1 MSFFYSVGGMSTF
14 NINDGYLEAICRG
27 YRGGILTQADYNN
40 LIECD
45 TLEDIK
51 LNLSRTAYG
60 DFLSNEPSPLQSTV
74 IASKCTESL
83 VEEFMHIKA
92 QAVEPLATFLDYIS
106 YGYMI
111 DNVVLLI
118 TASLHSTDSNDIIQY
133 CHKLGYFD
141 NMASLTCQRS
151 VSDLYNSVIVDTPLA
166 PYFQKCLSEEDLD
179 EMNSSVEV
187 EIIRNTLFKA
197 YIEDFYEFCK
207 KLGGT
212 TAEIMCE
219 LLEFEADRRS
229 INMTLN
235 AFGTEISKDDRAK
248 LYPNFGKLQ
257 PEGIKNLT
265 KLDDDDMETLRE
277 TTIDVHSEYKL
288 IFDYAQDNEDITLE
302 DAFYKFETEKNILS
316 FEQQFHYGVFYSYIK
331 LKEQEIRNLLWIS
344 ECVTRN
350 KKLKINNYIPIF
362 QN

>member
-1 MSFFYSVGGMSTF
+1 
-14 NINDGYLEAICRG
+14 
-27 YRGGILTQADYNN
+27 
-40 LIECD
+40 
-45 TLEDIK
+45 
-51 LNLSRTAYG
+51 
-60 DFLSNEPSPLQSTV
+60 
-74 IASKCTESL
+74 
-83 VEEFMHIKA
+83 
-92 QAVEPLATFLDYIS
+92 
-106 YGYMI
+106 
-111 DNVVLLI
+111 
-118 TASLHSTDSNDIIQY
+118 
-133 CHKLGYFD
+133 
-141 NMASLTCQRS
+141 
-151 VSDLYNSVIVDTPLA
+151 
-166 PYFQKCLSEEDLD
+166 
-179 EMNSSVEV
+179 
-187 EIIRNTLFKA
+187 
-197 YIEDFYEFCK
+197 
-207 KLGGT
+207 
-212 TAEIMCE
+212 
-219 LLEFEADRRS
+219 
-229 INMTLN
+229 MTLN